1 MKGKAKK
8 TSTKCQGENF
18 FKKTRSE
25 MKNKIYEKLQL
36 ND

>member
-18 FKKTRSE
+18 LKKMRSE
-25 MKNKIYEKLQL
+25 MKKKYMRNC
-36 ND
+36 N